1 MGLLIRLAI
10 KAVAIFY
17 LLPLVPGI
25 AIHGGFGNAFV
36 LAVFFSLMLWG
47 VEVLAATLAAIW
59 AVTTFGLA
67 LLFIIP
73 LWIFGFW
80 ILPAFAL
87 RVVAD
92 LMPYSLTVSGWSPAA
107 WGGLILLV
115 VGMLTGGFTRW
126 NSTVRGASTV

>member
-25 AIHGGFGNAFV
+25 TIHGGFGTAFV

-59 AVTTFGLA
+59 AVTTFGVA

-87 RVVAD
+87 KVVAD

-107 WGGLILLV
+107 WGGLILLF

-126 NSTVRGASTV
+126 NSTVRGTSTV